1 MSALSLKNE
10 RTILVSGLPDSATSK
25 RVTMHFQKTKNG
37 GGDIKEVKMLG
48 QGNARVTFVD
58 RTVAKRVLEVE
69 QIFEA
74 TILNVQLEENELF
87 QNVEIGKRKVLV
99 SGLPEDITENAVKI
113 HFQKKRNSGGDVE
126 KVNLL
131 KDGFAEIV
139 FEKAEVAS
147 QVVHTQQI
155 MKGKILNVELMENE
169 TFERE
174 ENDVYEET
182 SDKISRS
189 VVVSSLPE
197 GVKKNNLHI
206 HFQKKK
212 NGGGDISEV
221 QIFPDKNQAL
231 VVFDDIQVARRVV
244 KTEQRIHG
252 NILNLELQ
260 NDFLSKTNEITTK
273 ERTIIISDLPNDF
286 TENDVK
292 FHFEKKQHV
301 DEDLGRKVEVLFI
314 GSTALVVFEN
324 GEEAKK
330 AAETAQIVRGETL
343 DVNLFKEQNLAD
355 ELIKKYDQN
364 SHETMT
370 STHSIEKETKSEISY
385 DSSGDHLNNEKEA
398 ENLNGAKY
406 WKSGVTNN
414 INPVFSEVC
423 ATIRPDLLH
432 TASQEYWRK
441 FFEVIQKSSSITWS
455 HGVFGV
461 YLKGSLDDVVKAG
474 ELLLLHWQK
483 KFENGTNDNTDVP
496 QETVV
501 SVDNKSQRNQ
511 DELQT
516 RSNFSIHQKELKY
529 EKETPQQMQ
538 SLPGTYSEN
547 STFHHPQ
554 RILNSGNPFFLG
566 MSGFQNFPPIV
577 TPNKLVSMD
586 KKNEA
591 LHSKVDEDNK
601 NTAGSYGETKYEEGS
616 RKISN
621 ASIANTEERL
631 SNFTKHSES
640 SNTSSN
646 HTKQSKSFGIQ
657 SNIPSTVQVDAKPH
671 TDCVEENSTTSSES
685 ESDFGSDPSSTNEIS
700 LKSQEK
706 ENFSSCESLQDSMQN
721 SNNSSKEHASSLSPE
736 TSVVAPEN
744 RKIAAN
750 FLHSKNTQ

>member
-414 INPVFSEVC
+414 NDYENSSIVSSTVSKVWHVDNDNLGSPEKGLVESFTVNSLFLRYIMTYHYEIIQNLESVSKKIEYQVKPQNETLMKIILLENVDERKYISAINDFIDFYQKHHEKMVHFEIDKKDFVNEIPLKHFLIVDSL
-423 ATIRPDLLH
+423 PDKTVLFGKETDIKEAEEFLKRQNKSFK
-432 TASQEYWRK
+432 SQNQDTPNVYPSTPSK
-441 FFEVIQKSSSITWS
+441 LPCPSSPKVNQKSQAEVQSVVVYQNAKISVYQNNIT
-455 HGVFGV
+455 
-461 YLKGSLDDVVKAG
+461 
-474 ELLLLHWQK
+474 
-483 KFENGTNDNTDVP
+483 
-496 QETVV
+496 
-501 SVDNKSQRNQ
+501 
-511 DELQT
+511 
-516 RSNFSIHQKELKY
+516 KELVDVIVNPAN
-529 EKETPQQMQ
+529 ED
-538 SLPGTYSEN
+538 
-547 STFHHPQ
+547 
-554 RILNSGNPFFLG
+554 LN
-566 MSGFQNFPPIV
+566 
-577 TPNKLVSMD
+577 
-586 KKNEA
+586 
-591 LHSKVDEDNK
+591 H
-601 NTAGSYGETKYEEGS
+601 YGGAAKA
-616 RKISN
+616 I
-621 ASIANTEERL
+621 
-631 SNFTKHSES
+631 
-640 SNTSSN
+640 
-646 HTKQSKSFGIQ
+646 
-657 SNIPSTVQVDAKPH
+657 VDAGGFIIQI
-671 TDCVEENSTTSSES
+671 
-685 ESDFGSDPSSTNEIS
+685 ESDEIIRKRGSS
-700 LKSQEK
+700 LKPG
-706 ENFSSCESLQDSMQN
+706 D
-721 SNNSSKEHASSLSPE
+721 
-736 TSVVAPEN
+736 V
-744 RKIAAN
+744 KITGPGK
-750 FLHSKNTQ
+750 LHCNYIFTL